1 MLRVGDIVTIR
12 EGLPNGANPEFT
24 VCRVVRDG
32 AGIIKYKLSGYAG
45 RFFTDLELVH
55 TGKPNV
61 CPHQFNVG
69 DRVVN
74 VETDTIDV
82 VDNNNMLHS
91 LAYRKF
97 TNIIE
102 NVCYRNCIWLRK
114 VNPAWTSWIAQ
125 QKYCPK
131 MKLNIHTGASF
142 VIARRGQG
150 YTDKV

>member
-1 MLRVGDIVTIR
+1 MKSLETICYENQSFIINKGTTMTEIYVIVT
-12 EGLPNGANPEFT
+12 
-24 VCRVVRDG
+24 
-32 AGIIKYKLSGYAG
+32 
-45 RFFTDLELVH
+45 
-55 TGKPNV
+55 
-61 CPHQFNVG
+61 
-69 DRVVN
+69 
-74 VETDTIDV
+74 
-82 VDNNNMLHS
+82 